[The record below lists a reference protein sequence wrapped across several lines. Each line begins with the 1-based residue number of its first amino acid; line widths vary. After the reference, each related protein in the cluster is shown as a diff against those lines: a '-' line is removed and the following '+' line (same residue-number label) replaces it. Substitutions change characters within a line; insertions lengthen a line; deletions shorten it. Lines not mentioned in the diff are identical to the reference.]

1 MLVRALKHVGF
12 SFSFFSKE
20 VFLLINSE
28 SWCLLGTGI
37 ICHDPRRGDFSK
49 VDTEREAWHSRKLL
63 GSETAV
69 TVTWGA
75 GVVLSLTS
83 TMPTRGYWL
92 PGSLTA
98 VSGIIGYW
106 KMV

>member
-20 VFLLINSE
+20 AFLLINSE
-28 SWCLLGTGI
+28 SRCLLGTGLV
-37 ICHDPRRGDFSK
+37 CHDPRRGYFGE
-49 VDTEREAWHSRKLL
+49 VDTERGAWHSRKLL

-69 TVTWGA
+69 TVTWAA

-83 TMPTRGYWL
+83 TMPTGGY
-92 PGSLTA
+92 
-98 VSGIIGYW
+98 
-106 KMV
+106 